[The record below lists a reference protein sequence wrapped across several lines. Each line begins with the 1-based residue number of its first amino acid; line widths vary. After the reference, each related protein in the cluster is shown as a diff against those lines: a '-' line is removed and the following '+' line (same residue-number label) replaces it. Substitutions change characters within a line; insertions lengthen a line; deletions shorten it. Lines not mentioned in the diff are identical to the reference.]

1 MKPIICLISLFIIVI
16 SHSCSI
22 VPSDRE
28 NPASVRPDY
37 VLVIHGGAGTLER
50 ERMDQATENNYLE
63 ELNKALIAGEEI
75 LKNGGSSLHAISAAI
90 IVMEDSPLFNA
101 GKGAV
106 FTNQK
111 RVELDASVMDGKT
124 RNAGAIAG
132 VTDIKNPILGAFA
145 VMNESP
151 HVMLTGQGAS
161 EFLQERG
168 LEIVDNSWFHT
179 ERQMEAITRVLEN
192 EKLGTVGAVALDKD
206 GNLAAGTSTGGT
218 MNKMYGRIGDSP
230 VIGAGNYANNNTCAV
245 SATGHGE
252 FFIRHVVAHDISAL
266 MEYANMSLRDASEK
280 VINEK
285 LVEAGGRGGVVAV
298 DKDGNVSMSFNTPG
312 MYRAY
317 VKSSGEKEIL
327 IFGD

>member
-1 MKPIICLISLFIIVI
+1 MLLISFFIIVV
-16 SHSCSI
+16 SQACSSI
-22 VPSDRE
+22 PGRE
-28 NPASVRPDY
+28 NPASGRPDY
-37 VLVIHGGAGTLER
+37 VLVIHGGAGTLTR
-50 ERMDQATENNYLE
+50 ERMDPATETKYLE
-63 ELNKALIAGEEI
+63 ELNKALEAGEGI
-75 LKNGGSSLHAISAAI
+75 LKNGGSSLLAVRAAI
-90 IVMEDSPLFNA
+90 MVMEDSPLFNA

-111 RVELDASVMDGKT
+111 KVELDASVMDGKT
-124 RNAGAIAG
+124 LNAGAIAG

-145 VMNESP
+145 VMDESP

-161 EFLQERG
+161 EFLRERG
-168 LEIVDNSWFHT
+168 LEIVDNSYFHT
-179 ERQMEAITRVLEN
+179 QRQLDAVIRAIEN
-192 EKLGTVGAVALDKD
+192 EKLGTVGAVALDKG

-218 MNKMYGRIGDSP
+218 LNKMYGRIGDSP

-266 MEYANMSLRDASEK
+266 MEYGNLSLRDASEK

-298 DKDGNVSMSFNTPG
+298 DKDGNVSMSFNTQG
-312 MYRAY
+312 MYRGY
-317 VKSSGEKEIL
+317 VKSTGEKEIL
-327 IFGD
+327 IFGN

>member
-1 MKPIICLISLFIIVI
+1 MKTIICLICLFIIVI
-16 SHSCSI
+16 SQSCSSFQ
-22 VPSDRE
+22 PDRE

-50 ERMDQATENNYLE
+50 ENMDPATENNYLE
-63 ELNKALIAGEEI
+63 ELNKALLAGEEV
-75 LKNGGSSLHAISAAI
+75 LKNGGSSLHAVRAAI
-90 IVMEDSPLFNA
+90 MVMEDSPFFNA

-124 RNAGAIAG
+124 LNAGAIAG

-145 VMNESP
+145 VMDESP

-161 EFLQERG
+161 EFLKERG

-179 ERQMEAITRVLEN
+179 ERQLEAITRLLEM

-218 MNKMYGRIGDSP
+218 LNKMYGRIGDAP
-230 VIGAGNYANNNTCAV
+230 VIGAGNYANNNTCAI

-298 DKDGNVSMSFNTPG
+298 DKHGNVSMSFNTEG
-312 MYRAY
+312 MYRGY
-317 VKSSGEKEIL
+317 VKSTGEKEIL